1 MEPFMKTILLAALL
15 SAVLPACAQDSPGAA
30 VVTKGM
36 SAKFAALPGVPD
48 CATLAVLKGD
58 PGKGPSVVE
67 MKLTPGCIVPWHW
80 HTPSESAVPLS
91 GLLEISMKDEKPV
104 LLTNGD
110 YGYLP
115 SMHIH
120 QAKCT
125 GSKPC
130 AAIFFLDAPF
140 DIHYVDKSGAEI
152 PAAQALAEAEKRMT
166 KPGTKPPAKP

>member
-1 MEPFMKTILLAALL
+1 MKTILLAVLL
-15 SAVLPACAQDSPGAA
+15 FATMPSYAQDSPDAA
-30 VVTKGM
+30 VVAKGI
-36 SAKFAALPGVPD
+36 SSKFAALPGVPD

-58 PGKGPSVVE
+58 PAKGPSVVE
-67 MKLTPGCIVPWHW
+67 MKFTPGCIVPWHW
-80 HTPSESAVPLS
+80 HTPSESAVPLA
-91 GLLEISMKDEKPV
+91 GLLEISMRGEKPV

-115 SMHIH
+115 SNHIH

-130 AAIFFLDAPF
+130 SAIFFLDAPF

-152 PAAQALAEAEKRMT
+152 PAAQALADADKLMT
-166 KPGTKPPAKP
+166 KPGAKPPAKP

>member
-1 MEPFMKTILLAALL
+1 MKTILLAALFF
-15 SAVLPACAQDSPGAA
+15 AVLHASAQETPDPA
-30 VVTKGM
+30 VVAKGM
-36 SAKFAALPGVPD
+36 SAKFAALPGGPD

-67 MKLTPGCIVPWHW
+67 MKFTPGCIVPWHW
-80 HTPSESAVPLS
+80 HTPSESAVPLA
-91 GLLEISMKDEKPV
+91 GLLEISMKGEKPV

-110 YGYLP
+110 FGYLP
-115 SMHIH
+115 PKHIH

-152 PAAQALAEAEKRMT
+152 PAAQALAEAEKLMT
-166 KPGTKPPAKP
+166 KPGTKPATKP

>member
-1 MEPFMKTILLAALL
+1 MKTILLATLL
-15 SAVLPACAQDSPGAA
+15 LAALPASAQESPDAA

-36 SAKFAALPGVPD
+36 SAKFAAVPGVPD
-48 CATLAVLKGD
+48 CASLAVLKGD
-58 PGKGPSVVE
+58 LGKGPSVVE
-67 MKLTPGCIVPWHW
+67 MKFTPGCIVPWHW
-80 HTPSESAVPLS
+80 HTPSESAVPLA
-91 GLLEISMKDEKPV
+91 GLLEISMRDEKPV

-115 SMHIH
+115 SKHIH

-130 AAIFFLDAPF
+130 ATVFFLDAPF

-152 PAAQALAEAEKRMT
+152 PTAQALAEAEKLMT
-166 KPGTKPPAKP
+166 KPGTKPAAKP

>member
-1 MEPFMKTILLAALL
+1 MKIILLTTLLLAAL
-15 SAVLPACAQDSPGAA
+15 PADAQETLDAA
-30 VVTKGM
+30 VVAKGI
-36 SAKFAALPGVPD
+36 SAKFAAVPGVPD

-67 MKLTPGCIVPWHW
+67 MKFTPGCIVPWHW
-80 HTPSESAVPLS
+80 HTSSESAVPLA
-91 GLLEISMKDEKPV
+91 GLLEISMKGEKPV

-115 SMHIH
+115 SKHIH

-125 GSKPC
+125 GSRHC
-130 AAIFFLDAPF
+130 SAIFFLDASF

-152 PAAQALAEAEKRMT
+152 PAAQALAEADKLMI
-166 KPGTKPPAKP
+166 KSGAKPAPKP

>member
-1 MEPFMKTILLAALL
+1 MKTILLAALL
-15 SAVLPACAQDSPGAA
+15 LA
-30 VVTKGM
+30 VVAPTAAEQETPDTAVVSKGM
-36 SAKFAALPGVPD
+36 ALKFAAVLGVPD
-48 CATLAVLKGD
+48 CASLAVLKGD

-67 MKLTPGCIVPWHW
+67 MKFTPGCIVPWHW
-80 HTPSESAVPLS
+80 HTTSESAVPLS
-91 GLLEISMKDEKPV
+91 GLLEISMKGEKPV

-115 SMHIH
+115 SKHIH

-140 DIHYVDKSGAEI
+140 DMHYVDKSGAEI
-152 PAAQALAEAEKRMT
+152 PAAQALADAEKLM
-166 KPGTKPPAKP
+166 AKPAAKPTAKP

>member
-1 MEPFMKTILLAALL
+1 MKPILLPALFF
-15 SAVLPACAQDSPGAA
+15 AVLPASAQETPDPA
-30 VVTKGM
+30 VVAKGM

-67 MKLTPGCIVPWHW
+67 MKFTPGCIVPWHW
-80 HTPSESAVPLS
+80 HTPSESAVPLA
-91 GLLEISMKDEKPV
+91 GLLEISMKGEKPV

-110 YGYLP
+110 FGYLP
-115 SMHIH
+115 PKHIH

-152 PAAQALAEAEKRMT
+152 PAAQALAEAEKLMT
-166 KPGTKPPAKP
+166 KPGTKPATKP

>member
-1 MEPFMKTILLAALL
+1 MKTILLATLFL
-15 SAVLPACAQDSPGAA
+15 AVLPASAQESPDLA
-30 VVTKGM
+30 VVAKGM
-36 SAKFAALPGVPD
+36 SAKFAAVPGVPD
-48 CATLAVLKGD
+48 CLTLAVLKGD

-67 MKLTPGCIVPWHW
+67 MKFTPGCIVPWHW
-80 HTPSESAVPLS
+80 HNSSESAVPLA
-91 GLLEISMKDEKPV
+91 GLLELSMKGEKPV

-115 SMHIH
+115 SKHIH

-152 PAAQALAEAEKRMT
+152 PAAQALAEAEKLMA
-166 KPGTKPPAKP
+166 KPGTKPSAKP

>member
-1 MEPFMKTILLAALL
+1 MKTILLATLFL
-15 SAVLPACAQDSPGAA
+15 AVLPAAAQESPDLA
-30 VVTKGM
+30 VVAKGM
-36 SAKFAALPGVPD
+36 SAKFAAVPGVPD
-48 CATLAVLKGD
+48 CLTLAVLKGD

-67 MKLTPGCIVPWHW
+67 MKFTPGCIVPWHW
-80 HTPSESAVPLS
+80 HNSSESAVPLA
-91 GLLEISMKDEKPV
+91 GLLELSMKGEKPV

-115 SMHIH
+115 SKHIH

-152 PAAQALAEAEKRMT
+152 PAAQALAEAEKLMA
-166 KPGTKPPAKP
+166 KPGTKPSAKP

>member
-1 MEPFMKTILLAALL
+1 MKSILLAALL
-15 SAVLPACAQDSPGAA
+15 LTILPASAQESPDAA
-30 VVTKGM
+30 VVAKGI

-67 MKLTPGCIVPWHW
+67 MKFTPGCIVPWHW
-80 HTPSESAVPLS
+80 HTPSESAVPL
-91 GLLEISMKDEKPV
+91 GVLLEISMKGEKPV
-104 LLTNGD
+104 LLTSGD

-115 SMHIH
+115 SKHIH

-130 AAIFFLDAPF
+130 AAIFLLDAPF

-152 PAAQALAEAEKRMT
+152 PAAQALAEAEKLMA
-166 KPGTKPPAKP
+166 KPGAKPAAKP

>member
-1 MEPFMKTILLAALL
+1 MKTILLAALFVTL
-15 SAVLPACAQDSPGAA
+15 LPAVAQESPDTA
-30 VVTKGM
+30 VVAKGM
-36 SAKFAALPGVPD
+36 SAKFAAVPGVPD

-67 MKLTPGCIVPWHW
+67 MKFTPGCIVPWHW
-80 HTPSESAVPLS
+80 HTPSESAVPLA
-91 GLLEISMKDEKPV
+91 GLLEISMKGEKPV

-115 SMHIH
+115 SKHIH

-130 AAIFFLDAPF
+130 AGIFFLDAPF

-152 PAAQALAEAEKRMT
+152 PASQALAEAEKLMN
-166 KPGTKPPAKP
+166 KPGSKAAAKP